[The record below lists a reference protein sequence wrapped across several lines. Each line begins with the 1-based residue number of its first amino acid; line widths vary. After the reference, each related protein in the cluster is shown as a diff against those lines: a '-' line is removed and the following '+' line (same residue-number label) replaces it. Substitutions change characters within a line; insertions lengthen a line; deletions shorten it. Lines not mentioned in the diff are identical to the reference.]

1 MYPFL
6 LALLMLRYCLSILW
20 GLNHPLLSFPHRL
33 FPSVSTGKVFVP
45 KQKPIE
51 TRQDEVTTLDPELE
65 EALSSATDTE
75 LCDLAGKK
83 EEIPWRKQK
92 GLKTQLCMRVSVS
105 AVHTM
110 TAWHAQNIQFLA
122 LIPNEKKNAPLI
134 FLCTCSHG
142 ASCVILRICF
152 KVRFL

>member
-1 MYPFL
+1 MYHLIKP
-6 LALLMLRYCLSILW
+6 ALDLHVPVSSGFADVKVLPLHFMRAESS
-20 GLNHPLLSFPHRL
+20 PSLLSSSS

-92 GLKTQLCMRVSVS
+92 GLKNTTLYEGICVCCAHHDCVTCTEYTVSCPYS
-105 AVHTM
+105 
-110 TAWHAQNIQFLA
+110 
-122 LIPNEKKNAPLI
+122 
-134 FLCTCSHG
+134 
-142 ASCVILRICF
+142 
-152 KVRFL
+152 